1 MFLLQTYN
9 LPIPLSQI
17 YVFNFIVIGQ
27 EDTTTAIIPTIPSFY
42 TFITY
47 TVTPFLSLKM
57 SILPILGVF
66 PHEECDLKLADGMF
80 PHEERHLKFPDG
92 VFLHEECDLK
102 LADGVFPH
110 EICDLNFN
118 LGTLNYPQKN
128 LLPKQIPLLL
138 ISLNVNH

>member
-1 MFLLQTYN
+1 
-9 LPIPLSQI
+9 
-17 YVFNFIVIGQ
+17 
-27 EDTTTAIIPTIPSFY
+27 
-42 TFITY
+42 
-47 TVTPFLSLKM
+47 M